1 MFLDTNVILDFY
13 LDREEFSDD
22 AEAVLAL
29 GYNKACSLFVS
40 ALTFANFAY
49 IGRKKYPGNTI
60 YEVLESLREFAEITP
75 VDSEVVS
82 NALSLQSKDF
92 EDAIQ
97 FCSAKVAGVNCIVT
111 RNIKD
116 FVSFDIEVLTPKDFF
131 WAVVITPPLWY
142 SSWPYHKEE
151 CSHSR
156 LYPL

>member
-1 MFLDTNVILDFY
+1 MKKVFLDTNVILDFY

-22 AEAVLAL
+22 AEAILAL

-49 IGRKKYPGNTI
+49 IGRKKYPENTI

-111 RNIKD
+111 RWNIKD
-116 FVSFDIEVLTPKDFF
+116 FVSFDIEVLTPKDF
-131 WAVVITPPLWY
+131 L
-142 SSWPYHKEE
+142 EQ
-151 CSHSR
+151 
-156 LYPL
+156 L

>member
-1 MFLDTNVILDFY
+1 MKKVFLDTNVILDFY

-22 AEAVLAL
+22 AEAILAL

-82 NALSLQSKDF
+82 MHYPYNLRILRMLYSFVLQ
-92 EDAIQ
+92 
-97 FCSAKVAGVNCIVT
+97 
-111 RNIKD
+111 
-116 FVSFDIEVLTPKDFF
+116 
-131 WAVVITPPLWY
+131 
-142 SSWPYHKEE
+142 
-151 CSHSR
+151 R
-156 LYPL
+156 LQV

>member
-1 MFLDTNVILDFY
+1 MKKVFLDTNVILDFY

-22 AEAVLAL
+22 AEAILAL

-40 ALTFANFAY
+40 ANFAY

-60 YEVLESLREFAEITP
+60 YEVLESLREFAEIAP

-116 FVSFDIEVLTPKDFF
+116 FVSFDIEVLTPKDF
-131 WAVVITPPLWY
+131 LGQ
-142 SSWPYHKEE
+142 
-151 CSHSR
+151 
-156 LYPL
+156 L

>member
-1 MFLDTNVILDFY
+1 MKKVFLDTNVILDFY

-22 AEAVLAL
+22 AEAILAL

-75 VDSEVVS
+75 VDSE
-82 NALSLQSKDF
+82 LSLQSKDF

-116 FVSFDIEVLTPKDFF
+116 FVSFDIEVLTPKDF
-131 WAVVITPPLWY
+131 LGQ
-142 SSWPYHKEE
+142 
-151 CSHSR
+151 
-156 LYPL
+156 L